1 MRGAWEFFALALV
14 AVVLIGAGVRIFL
27 ASRTTPAQ
35 RERRRRKAIQR
46 TGRMG
51 EAYVIDVK
59 ESVVY
64 YSYEL
69 RGVAYTTS
77 QDVSD
82 FHDRLPADSSLL
94 VGPAGMRYLPGD
106 PANSIVICEEW
117 NGLRH
122 SPVEDSRTNK
132 EISQT

>member
-1 MRGAWEFFALALV
+1 MRGIWEFLALALV
-14 AVVLIGAGVRIFL
+14 AVLLIGAGVRMFL
-27 ASRTTPAQ
+27 ASRTTAAQ
-35 RERRRRKAIQR
+35 RERRRRDAIHR

-51 EAYVIDVK
+51 EAYVIDVR

-77 QDVSD
+77 QDVSE
-82 FHDRLPADSSLL
+82 FLERLPADSSLL
-94 VGPAGMRYLPGD
+94 IGPAGMKYLPGD
-106 PANSIVICEEW
+106 PANSIVICDAW

-122 SPVEDSRTNK
+122 APVEDSSTPK
-132 EISQT
+132 EITHT